1 MPKFLSFV
9 LLAVLFLIG
18 CDSKKETTVSNEQSK
33 LLRLNAMYDSA
44 LVHKD
49 TGFLKRIYA
58 DDFIYTAPDG
68 KVLNKEQQIISVA
81 VSEINIDTGS
91 SEDVKIKFYNN
102 TAVMTGAFK
111 ASGTYRANPV
121 TRHERYTTVWIRK
134 DSSWVIVA
142 EQGNILAN

>member
-1 MPKFLSFV
+1 MNR
-9 LLAVLFLIG
+9 LLLLFLLSVLIIS
-18 CDSKKETTVSNEQSK
+18 CDKKKETTVSNEQSK
-33 LLRLNAMYDSA
+33 LLQLNAMYDSA

-68 KVLNKEQQIISVA
+68 KVLNKDQQILSVA
-81 VSEINIDTGS
+81 VSEIKLDTGR
-91 SEDVKIKFYNN
+91 SEDVKINFYNN

-111 ASGTYRANPV
+111 ASGSYRANPV
-121 TRHERYTTVWIRK
+121 TMHERYTTVWIRK